1 MPRNLR
7 ATGGVYIAGGIS
19 PRIVEFISNSEF
31 RPRFEAKGR
40 FRQYLQP
47 IPSFVIMQSGR
58 YISWFAVVDRIR
70 LRGAKCSKLKL
81 FVGATHGQWDS
92 VGWSHEVRAVLR
104 QPKVKSSVHE
114 PFSPDHS
121 RKGRLYRPSETF

>member
-47 IPSFVIMQSGR
+47 IPSFVIMHP
-58 YISWFAVVDRIR
+58 A
-70 LRGAKCSKLKL
+70 
-81 FVGATHGQWDS
+81 ATFLGLLSLIGSD
-92 VGWSHEVRAVLR
+92 
-104 QPKVKSSVHE
+104 
-114 PFSPDHS
+114 
-121 RKGRLYRPSETF
+121 